1 MELENIRY
9 IHFDDPDR
17 KRVQDTAIKAAKASA
32 PQLIQS
38 YREDPRSFEGR
49 FVDADLFKEQF
60 AEYAASRDARAR
72 YNNPVHNTAA
82 ALASLLFDENLKAPR
97 VAERSTVY
105 FLAGP
110 PGAGKTTLVMA
121 TGALPRDAHMV
132 YEGPM
137 ANYDLARSKVDAV
150 LAVGLTP
157 RVFALNVRPEV
168 ALDQSLRRYAEQ
180 GRGATIAS
188 IATAQARLPDTLARL
203 AVQYGNAIQFDIID
217 LRDADHPSHLRGPQN
232 IPVLKLEGN
241 NEHIHERL
249 DTRLAQLRRDGRAT
263 DDAWRQAA
271 GERPRQRDGVDLP
284 RDVHRKTDATGRDAT
299 QGSRQEAGLAQSRS
313 NEPARTASTTHTRL
327 RITDASKLPADVKA
341 AGVRGTVQEV
351 NDKHV
356 LIRTSDTEAVR
367 FTRAELPGTLKT
379 GSTIKLGLR
388 GHERSPQIE
397 HKHDIGR
404 T

>member
-17 KRVQDTAIKAAKASA
+17 KRMQDTAIKTAKEST
-32 PQLIQS
+32 PQLMQS

-60 AEYAASRDARAR
+60 AEYAASREARSR

-82 ALASLLFDENLKAPR
+82 ALASLLFEENLKAPR
-97 VAERSTVY
+97 APERSTVY

-110 PGAGKTTLVMA
+110 PGAGKTTLVVA

-137 ANYDLARSKVDAV
+137 ANYDAARSKVDAV
-150 LAVGLTP
+150 LAAGLTP

-188 IATAQARLPDTLARL
+188 IANAQGQLPDTLSRL
-203 AVQYGNAIQFDIID
+203 SMQYGNAIQFDVID

-232 IPVLKLEGN
+232 IPLLKLEGN
-241 NEHIHERL
+241 SEHIHERL
-249 DTRLAQLRRDGRAT
+249 DSRLAQLRRDGRTT

-271 GERPRQRDGVDLP
+271 GERPRQRDSVDLP
-284 RDVHRKTDATGRDAT
+284 RDVHRKTDATGREAT
-299 QGSRQEAGLAQSRS
+299 RGGHQESGLAAGQANSS
-313 NEPARTASTTHTRL
+313 IPTAASARTRL
-327 RITDASKLPADVKA
+327 KVTDASKLPPEAKA
-341 AGVRGTVQEV
+341 AGVRGTVHEV

-367 FTRAELPGTLKT
+367 FTRAELPGALQT
-379 GSTIKLGLR
+379 GSTIKLGLK
-388 GHERSPQIE
+388 GQERSQQIE
-397 HKHDIGR
+397 RKHDIGR